1 MVECGKTTMVIT
13 TEEDYAVAL
22 ARLEQMFGQVEEED
36 EEREFELLLAAIE
49 AWERKMNSN

>member
-1 MVECGKTTMVIT
+1 MVECGKATMVIT